1 MPEVSVII
9 PAFNA
14 AETVR
19 RAINSILNGMHDDLE
34 CLVVDDGST
43 DHTPDIVDGIED
55 DRVRLIRVEHQ
66 GVAAAMNRGVAESR
80 APLIARMDA
89 DDRSYPH
96 RIESQVDR
104 LKSERLDVVGGLV
117 RIVDAHNRPIESL
130 QRYERWVNSCR
141 THDEIC
147 ANRFVESPIVNPT
160 ALARREVFE
169 LGCRA
174 GDFPED
180 YDLWLRA
187 VAAGF
192 RFGKV
197 SEVVLDWIDGPHR
210 LTRSD
215 DRYTFAAFDRC
226 RREHLL
232 NGPLLDSKK
241 CNLWGA
247 GQSGKPWLRW
257 LVENGFEVGFVVDVS
272 SRKIGHTIH
281 GVKVIAHEEISSCE
295 GEPMLIAV
303 GAAGARKQIEPVLI
317 QKGYRIGMD
326 AWFVA

>member
-9 PAFNA
+9 PAYNA
-14 AETVR
+14 AETVQA
-19 RAINSILNGMHDDLE
+19 AIESILNGTFADLE
-34 CLVVDDGST
+34 CLVIDDGST
-43 DHTPDIVDGIED
+43 DRTTAVLERIRDERL
-55 DRVRLIRVEHQ
+55 RVIRTEHQ
-66 GVAAAMNRGVAESR
+66 GVAAAMNVGVAAAQ

-89 DDRSYPH
+89 DDRSH
-96 RIESQVDR
+96 AERIELQTSL
-104 LKSERLDVVGGLV
+104 LKSERLDVVGGQV
-117 RIVDAHNRPIESL
+117 RIVDAHDTPVKSL
-130 QRYERWVNSCR
+130 QRYESWVNSCL
-141 THDEIC
+141 THDGIC
-147 ANRFVESPIVNPT
+147 SYRFVESPIVNPT

-169 LGCRA
+169 LGCRE

-197 SEVVLDWIDGPHR
+197 SCVVLDWVDGSRR

-215 DRYTFAAFDRC
+215 DRYSFAAFDRC

-232 NGPLLDSKK
+232 NGPLAKTRK

-247 GQSGKPWLRW
+247 GQGGKPWLRW
-257 LVENGFEVGFVVDVS
+257 LVENGFGVDFVVDVS
-272 SRKIGHTIH
+272 PRKIGRTMH
-281 GVKVIAHEEISSCE
+281 GVKVISHEGLPVSGGVPI
-295 GEPMLIAV
+295 LIAV
-303 GAAGARKQIEPVLI
+303 GAEGAREQIKPVLL
-317 QKGYRIGMD
+317 QRGYRVGVD